1 MTKRRNSNTSNII
14 LLILSIAS
22 VIAVIIVFLFY
33 SEHQNKLKT
42 HGPLNTTVVSTS
54 TPETTD
60 KPQVEVA
67 VDVIVPTEKTI
78 GTRFNPPSGY
88 KRIDLVTSSFGEY
101 LRSFN
106 LKEYNAKP
114 LSYNTT
120 TDALEENEALSAV
133 SVLDISLINSRN
145 LQIAPNSIIRLYA
158 EYLYK
163 HARYDDISFKLAT
176 TPAFECDY
184 ATWTKGGRLKV
195 NENGTKIEWCLEHG
209 AHCTHRDVELGAS
222 QSTFKYYLQNV
233 MMYTSTASFKTNLY
247 KIQNNDIAPG
257 DVIFYAD
264 SSIPSIVVDV
274 AADASGNKIFILAQG
289 GTPASEIYIMR
300 NEKNS
305 NNNPWYSLAE
315 LPVGAEVYRF

>member
-1 MTKRRNSNTSNII
+1 MANRRNSNTSNII

-42 HGPLNTTVVSTS
+42 NVPLNTDMVSTI
-54 TPETTD
+54 TPETTE
-60 KPQVEVA
+60 KPSVEVA
-67 VDVIVPTEKTI
+67 VDVIVPTEKAI

-106 LKEYNAKP
+106 LKDYNIKP

-120 TDALEENEALSAV
+120 TEALEENVSLNTI
-133 SVLDISLINSRN
+133 SVLDISLINGRN
-145 LQIAPNSIIRLYA
+145 LQTAPNSIIRLYA

-163 HARYDDISFKLAT
+163 HAHYDDISFKLAT
-176 TPAFECDY
+176 TPLFECDY

-195 NENGTKIEWCLEHG
+195 NENGTQIEWCLEHG

-233 MMYTSTASFKTNLY
+233 MMYTSTTSLKTNLY
-247 KIQNNDIAPG
+247 KVQNNDIAPG

-274 AADASGNKIFILAQG
+274 AVDASGNKLFVLAQG
-289 GTPASEIYIMR
+289 GTPASEIYIVR

-305 NNNPWYSLAE
+305 NNNPWHSLAE
-315 LPVGAEVYRF
+315 LSAGAEVFRF